1 MNINQTPTPQMGKPN
16 GGQSDF
22 AKITSTSGNGY
33 IPNDGSVVL
42 LFKQAWCQINI
53 VCGDILNAEVWQNGF
68 TVPASE
74 NSDAYSEPIT
84 PAP

>member
-1 MNINQTPTPQMGKPN
+1 MNINQTPTPKMGKPN
-16 GGQSDF
+16 GGRSDFAKF

-53 VCGDILNAEVWQNGF
+53 VCGDLLNAEVWQNGF
-68 TVPASE
+68 TV
-74 NSDAYSEPIT
+74 
-84 PAP
+84 

>member
-1 MNINQTPTPQMGKPN
+1 MNIASGYVSMNINQTPTPKMGKPN
-16 GGQSDF
+16 GGRSVF

-42 LFKQAWCQINI
+42 LLKQAGCQINI

-68 TVPASE
+68 TV
-74 NSDAYSEPIT
+74 
-84 PAP
+84 

>member
-1 MNINQTPTPQMGKPN
+1 MNINQTPTPKMGKPN
-16 GGQSDF
+16 GGRSVFAKF

-42 LFKQAWCQINI
+42 LLKQAGCQINI

-68 TVPASE
+68 TV
-74 NSDAYSEPIT
+74 
-84 PAP
+84 